1 MTQVFDWELDTSWG
15 DTQVPISLILEDQ
28 IQASLT
34 DHAAI
39 ARFAQ
44 QERGRL
50 ETLPREVNYDATHAV
65 NLIVH
70 RYLTEL
76 DQLAQRAVD
85 IK

>member
-1 MTQVFDWELDTSWG
+1 MIQDFDWELEPNWDSCYP
-15 DTQVPISLILEDQ
+15 VSAEVEDQ

-44 QERGRL
+44 QERTRL
-50 ETLPREVNYDATHAV
+50 ETLLRELNYDVTHAV